1 MRRHAGDGRNN
12 KHAFGWNAPPCV
24 RSLTLDVEP
33 FGYLPHPL
41 GPLTQPLHRR
51 VESCRSPHGNQSLP
65 S

>member
-1 MRRHAGDGRNN
+1 
-12 KHAFGWNAPPCV
+12 
-24 RSLTLDVEP
+24 LTLDVEP